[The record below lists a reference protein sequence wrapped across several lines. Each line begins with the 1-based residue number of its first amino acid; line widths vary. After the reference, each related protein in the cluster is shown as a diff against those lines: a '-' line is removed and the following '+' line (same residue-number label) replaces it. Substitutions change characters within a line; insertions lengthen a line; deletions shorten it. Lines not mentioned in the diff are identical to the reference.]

1 MGGLRI
7 LVELH
12 QEWSM
17 HHTQPAK
24 QAFYTENHA
33 VATKCFITISI
44 LDNSLDGSWLGVMF
58 INENS
63 HSLDS

>member
-1 MGGLRI
+1 MGGFCI
-7 LVELH
+7 SVELH
-12 QEWSM
+12 QEWSVRP
-17 HHTQPAK
+17 TQPAK
-24 QAFYTENHA
+24 QACFTENHA